1 MTIVRRKGIK
11 RSHIC
16 PKRILCFLSSKRA
29 QTFHLPCVVLTTSE
43 WWASQLINIASS
55 YLSVFNIASSSSTS
69 SILHHHQYCIILS
82 QCYRNHFLGKAPTM
96 IDNSICLQ
104 TFGSKGRFHL
114 IEYDMRNI
122 LINNQFHYNQY
133 DIWRIEFRFK
143 NKSRISAKCEQNAI
157 DICSRLA
164 VAW

>member
-1 MTIVRRKGIK
+1 MLQAHFVLFVFKNGSTI
-11 RSHIC
+11 SS
-16 PKRILCFLSSKRA
+16 PLCSFDNLHMMSKSL
-29 QTFHLPCVVLTTSE
+29 F
-43 WWASQLINIASS
+43 INIASS

-122 LINNQFHYNQY
+122 LINNQFHYHQY

-143 NKSRISAKCEQNAI
+143 NKTRISAKCEQNAI